1 MKSSWVWII
10 GGLLIGTGFL
20 FLIGAFGDTGF
31 GLIMGDSQQHAATS
45 YSKYGY
51 DASLIL
57 CVRENHLRF
66 VWGRGREVPLI
77 GLQSY
82 DRGKS
87 SSKFQEPAMP
97 R

>member
-31 GLIMGDSQQHAATS
+31 ALIMGDSQQHAATS

-51 DASLIL
+51 DASLD
-57 CVRENHLRF
+57 VRLTTNGMLALALLF
-66 VWGRGREVPLI
+66 S
-77 GLQSY
+77 GLACLVSVNAGAWKDTNGY
-82 DRGKS
+82 
-87 SSKFQEPAMP
+87 
-97 R
+97 